1 MACMDFTETLEFFGG
16 SIFGEECRGDFS
28 SIQSRIDDLQR
39 EADSSLPGT
48 SNLDAK
54 IIFLRAI
61 FGLLIGNNAEASS
74 SLFKLCDPAREFSI
88 TWKLRAF
95 AYLNLFVAWWR
106 FPPMLRFPIEL
117 GSFAGQLFAMQTGY
131 FKNRQNLHDTLVQ
144 RLGEG
149 TGLDQFE
156 RKVLLLL
163 SSVSLHLSTEG
174 TQHPSFPKTLGQP
187 VPAVESDWSR
197 IVRSLQLESVAVGCP
212 EIARYLSR
220 NLLEIE
226 IARGAPDL
234 DEKFRCLRDEYST
247 AEDWAGL
254 ASIYVLYADRI
265 LSPPFSS
272 PLSLNLIAT
281 DSSNATIGNQK
292 WDAIEASMWL
302 NDDAMAQDHYLRAFE
317 NFERAGASRGCAAVQ
332 LRRGCIKHASA
343 LKASIQSPKWY
354 EEIQAANHYFRMAHE
369 LFGQD
374 IQNQHLV
381 STHKIL
387 LGITSGQGQDLVSH
401 ARLIGSSAFQN
412 ANPTVAQFCGLLM
425 MRFGH
430 RQWLDHSR
438 SSIAFRCYECALGCF
453 SSLQDQY
460 LTLLATTSQL
470 ELHTY
475 LSDHSQARALTE
487 MVVPQFRVLL
497 STLKPFKDENLDQF
511 RMWVKNLAI
520 DFPPHIFHSYYY
532 TRDLNALERWK
543 EEVDRL
549 ENGES
554 VELGTLLDR
563 PDITNFLHD
572 HGHQVESFSTLERQ
586 RRGDNVRLYQ
596 YYVAD
601 IESQAAFQ
609 EFDVDKAE
617 DLLKA
622 LTVKI
627 DSGIAD
633 ILSTYTYTRLG
644 DYEKARRVLDRIP
657 NAILLNE
664 TVKQGISSNYTWSRS
679 TAGSY
684 FWSPNSVETALNVC
698 VQAQHWVKAEQILKR
713 IQTVSTSFLDIK
725 GLDREGDMWH
735 RLLHAGLISE
745 HSDNLDE
752 AFQLLLSSADVA
764 ERRRQGTTGEDAR
777 RASFFTLDS
786 GEVFQGLARI
796 ALRFAT
802 SEESSPQDSPSSRRF
817 GLRGK
822 TWPEQALIFMEQGKA
837 RALLDSMMATR
848 SQEKTDGLKSGA
860 SWAYKKRLYLDLLAV
875 PAESR
880 SDSEKAEL
888 QILERDLIIG
898 QDIISELQSSD
909 LLFDAATRPQTDLGA
924 HYRVIPPN
932 AAVIEFGFSQ
942 QGLIIFCI
950 VSSGIRSTRQSKM
963 TFIEA
968 RRIVFKY
975 LKEVATEPSN
985 KSSDRTK
992 RLENLSRQLSDAL
1005 LAPVTEDI
1013 HDKSHIIFIPSQPA
1027 LVFPFSALLYDGK
1040 PLFLSKAV
1048 SQAPSL
1054 ATLSKLLQKPHT
1066 IVSPK
1071 VSALAKPGTM
1081 KAGAKEPPLKMA
1093 GIEAITLGHTFNRS
1107 PTDVKNMS
1115 SADFRTVLSDSD
1127 IVHLSTH
1134 GHTDPRSPWQAWIS
1148 LRERFRVVDLTSVA
1162 CGASM
1167 VFFGA
1172 CLSGLGKATIGND
1185 VTGFSHSMLSSGAS
1199 VYLGAVWRV
1208 DDVSTMLLVVLFYR
1222 GLAKGAGDVSVAEY
1236 WRRAQVSLYHKT
1248 LEELKALLDD
1258 ILGGLDAAHA
1268 AGFEP
1273 EKFVKKGKAHLRN
1286 ARDHL
1291 EMDPRDPFTWAPFI
1305 IIGNGNLRFD
1315 MRRETKAVGS

>member
-1 MACMDFTETLEFFGG
+1 MTCMNFTETLEFLGG
-16 SIFGEECRGDFS
+16 SIFGEECRGNFS

-48 SNLDAK
+48 SNLVAK
-54 IIFLRAI
+54 TIFLRAI
-61 FGLLIGNNAEASS
+61 FNLLIGNNAEASS
-74 SLFKLCDPAREFSI
+74 SLLRICDPAGEFSI
-88 TWKLRAF
+88 TWKLRAV
-95 AYLNLFVAWWR
+95 AYLNLFIAWWR

-117 GSFAGQLFAMQTGY
+117 GSFAGQFFAMQSGY
-131 FKNRQNLHDTLVQ
+131 LKNRQKMQDTLVQ

-156 RKVLLLL
+156 RKVLLIL

-174 TQHPSFPKTLGQP
+174 TQHPSFPRTLGQSA
-187 VPAVESDWSR
+187 PAVESDWSR
-197 IVRSLQLESVAVGCP
+197 IVRTLQLESVAIDCP
-212 EIARYLSR
+212 DIARYLSR
-220 NLLEIE
+220 ILLEIE

-234 DEKFRCLRDEYST
+234 DEKFRSLRDEYSS
-247 AEDWAGL
+247 AGDWAGL
-254 ASIYVLYADRI
+254 ASIYVLDADRI

-272 PLSLNLIAT
+272 PLSLNLIVT

-292 WDAIEASMWL
+292 WDAIEASIWL
-302 NDDAMAQDHYLRAFE
+302 NDDATAQDHYLRAFE

-332 LRRGCIKHASA
+332 LRWGCIKHASA
-343 LKASIQSPKWY
+343 LKASIQSPEWF
-354 EEIQAANHYFRMAHE
+354 EEIRAANHYFSMAHE
-369 LFGQD
+369 LFGLDVQS
-374 IQNQHLV
+374 QHLV

-387 LGITSGQGQDLVSH
+387 LDITSGQGQDLVSH

-412 ANPTVAQFCGLLM
+412 ANPIVAQFCGLLI
-425 MRFGH
+425 MRFGY

-438 SSIAFRCYECALGCF
+438 SNIAFQCYECALGCF

-470 ELHTY
+470 ELYTL

-487 MVVPQFRVLL
+487 RVVPQFRVLL
-497 STLKPFKDENLDQF
+497 STLKPFKDENLDQS
-511 RMWVKNLAI
+511 RMWVKNLAL
-520 DFPPHIFHSYYY
+520 DFPPHIFRSYYY
-532 TRDLNALERWK
+532 TRDLNALKRWK

-549 ENGES
+549 EDSES

-563 PDITNFLHD
+563 PEITSYLHN
-572 HGHQVESFSTLERQ
+572 HGHQAESFSTLERQ
-586 RRGDNVRLYQ
+586 RRRDNVRLYQ

-617 DLLKA
+617 SLLKA

-627 DSGIAD
+627 GSGIAD

-644 DYEKARRVLDRIP
+644 EHEKARRVLDRIP

-664 TVKQGISSNYTWSRS
+664 TVKQGISSDYTWSRR

-684 FWSPNSVETALNVC
+684 FWDPNSGESALNAC
-698 VQAQHWVKAEQILKR
+698 VQAQHWRKAEQILKR
-713 IQTVSTSFLDIK
+713 IKTVSTSFLDIE

-735 RLLHAGLISE
+735 RLLHAGLIAE

-764 ERRRQGTTGEDAR
+764 ERRRQSTTGEDAR

-786 GEVFQGLARI
+786 GEVFQALARI

-802 SEESSPQDSPSSRRF
+802 SEESSSQDSPSSRRF
-817 GLRGK
+817 DLRGK
-822 TWPEQALIFMEQGKA
+822 TWPEQALAFMEQGKA
-837 RALLDSMMATR
+837 RALLDSMLATR

-860 SWAYKKRLYLDLLAV
+860 SWAYNKRLYFDLLAV

-880 SDSEKAEL
+880 SDAEKAEL
-888 QILERDLIIG
+888 QTLERDLKVG

-909 LLFDAATRPQTDLGA
+909 LLFDAATRPQTNLRA
-924 HYRVIPPN
+924 HYSVIPPN

-950 VSSGIRSTRQSKM
+950 DSSGIRSTRQSKM

-975 LKEVATEPSN
+975 LREVATEPSN
-985 KSSDRTK
+985 KSSDRTE
-992 RLENLSRQLSDAL
+992 RLEKLSRQLSDEL
-1005 LAPVTEDI
+1005 LASVTEDI

-1054 ATLSKLLQKPHT
+1054 ATLSKLIQKSHP

-1071 VSALAKPGTM
+1071 VSALAKPGIM

-1093 GIEAITLGHTFNRS
+1093 GIEAITLGHIFNRP
-1107 PTDVKNMS
+1107 PTDVKNTS
-1115 SADFRTVLSDSD
+1115 SDDFRAVLSDSD

-1185 VTGFSHSMLSSGAS
+1185 VTGFSHSMLSSGAL

-1222 GLAKGAGDVSVAEY
+1222 GLAKSAGDVSVAEY
-1236 WRRAQVSLYHKT
+1236 WRRAQVSLYHKS
-1248 LEELKALLDD
+1248 LEEVKALTDD
-1258 ILGGLDAAHA
+1258 ILRGLDAAHA

-1291 EMDPRDPFTWAPFI
+1291 DMDPRDPFTWAPFI
-1305 IIGNGNLRFD
+1305 IIGNGNLNFD
-1315 MRRETKAVGS
+1315 MRREVKAAGS